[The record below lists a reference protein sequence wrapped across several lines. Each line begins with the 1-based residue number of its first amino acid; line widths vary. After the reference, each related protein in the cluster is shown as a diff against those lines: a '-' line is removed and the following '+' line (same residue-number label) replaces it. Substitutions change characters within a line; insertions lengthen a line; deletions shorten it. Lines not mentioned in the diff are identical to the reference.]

1 MKESDVDETT
11 RLMSDEPQPQNYD
24 EEGSSRARRHRR
36 QRETE
41 QNTYTVS
48 LLGAKPAKLLHNFFQ
63 TLLVYFGG
71 LICL

>member
-1 MKESDVDETT
+1 MNEIDVDETT
-11 RLMSDEPQPQNYD
+11 RLMSDEPQLQNYD

-48 LLGAKPAKLLHNFFQ
+48 L
-63 TLLVYFGG
+63 
-71 LICL
+71 